1 MPTGHESTSE
11 GAVVERTGR
20 IRQVMLDADA
30 ALLTMATL
38 GYLGVGAQPPSFE
51 WGRYWRGDASSSWA
65 HGG

>member
-1 MPTGHESTSE
+1 
-11 GAVVERTGR
+11 
-20 IRQVMLDADA
+20 MLDADA